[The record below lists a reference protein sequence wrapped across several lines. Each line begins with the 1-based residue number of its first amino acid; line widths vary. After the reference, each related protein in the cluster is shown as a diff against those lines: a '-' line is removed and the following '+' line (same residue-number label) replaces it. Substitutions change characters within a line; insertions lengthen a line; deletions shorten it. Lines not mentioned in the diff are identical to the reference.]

1 MMRALVQAAVLLAV
15 LLPAAGCTMHSTGE
29 TEVGVLTRKVT
40 LFGALGKPGI
50 QTETYA
56 PGATYTFPALITDWN
71 VYNVALQNLE
81 MVADPRRGDRT
92 GKDDVEFKTSD
103 GNDIAVDVT
112 VAWRIDGAKTPYV
125 LAHVSGS
132 TEGVKDALV
141 RPACRSLVR
150 DVLNTM
156 TSEEFYVSG
165 KRFLKAE
172 EARTRLAA
180 VLGKE
185 GVIVERV
192 ILGEHHFHPEYE
204 KVIREK
210 KLAEQTA
217 ERMVSEG
224 KAAEQESNRN
234 LETARGEVSQKVAK
248 AKGQLNQVK
257 LQADADFFRGQREAE
272 ALFAEKSAHAKGVE
286 KQNQA
291 LAGAGGRAMV
301 KLKIAE
307 SLAGK
312 QIVFLPG
319 GGKGSG
325 LQTLNLNDLLT
336 RYAAANAAGAVGGSS
351 PGSAGGGSSAGSAS
365 GAQGSGAAGGQA
377 EGRETRAPKANGK

>member
-351 PGSAGGGSSAGSAS
+351 GGAAGGS
-365 GAQGSGAAGGQA
+365 QGGGAAGGQGA
-377 EGRETRAPKANGK
+377 GRDAAQKADAK